1 MNLES
6 IKILKNIPEISNNK
20 LLSKKTLAT
29 FYSQLN
35 NALESWESQY
45 EEDALNITIKYHENK
60 YNEIYDY
67 NYIKH
72 EIRKKI
78 EANGSYCT
86 TFDIH
91 IEKNHYNIL
100 LCFPSKETNN
110 VININKIKKHF
121 FNSLFKM
128 YLWLYIV
135 QDHKR
140 KQCGCKS
147 NINIIFS
154 NEKKMVHGK
163 GILDTIHANSA
174 FTTSCKEEINI
185 CVYRYEEWFKV
196 FIHETFHSFGMDF
209 SHFNNNIAESLLF
222 KMFQV
227 ENKDG
232 IRVYE
237 SYCECWAEIINI
249 VIISFLQVDNKK
261 EHASQ
266 FYRQIKK
273 EIQFSTF
280 QLVKVLDNYN
290 IDYETLIDNSY
301 KIIKFKEHTSILS
314 YYIIKLILL
323 YNCNDFEK
331 WCKENNNTLLQFKKE
346 ENIINFVDFI
356 KSIYKKPDL
365 LTYIK
370 KVQKFILKKKLN
382 EELKCTMRMTVIEF

>member
-20 LLSKKTLAT
+20 LLSKKTLST
-29 FYSQLN
+29 FYTKLY
-35 NALESWESQY
+35 NALESWELQY
-45 EEDALNITIKYHENK
+45 EETALNISINYHKNN
-60 YNEIYDY
+60 YNEIFDY

-78 EANGSYCT
+78 EAHGSYCT
-86 TFDIH
+86 RFTIN
-91 IEKNHYNIL
+91 IENNQYNIL
-100 LCFPSKETNN
+100 LCLPTNETKS
-110 VININKIKKHF
+110 VINLNKIKKHF
-121 FNSLFKM
+121 FNSLFKI

-135 QDHKR
+135 QDHK
-140 KQCGCKS
+140 KKLCGSIS

-154 NEKKMVHGK
+154 NEKKMINGK
-163 GILDTIHANSA
+163 GILDVIHANSA

-185 CVYRYEEWFKV
+185 CIYRYEEWFKV

-222 KMFQV
+222 EMFQV

-249 VIISFLQVDNKK
+249 IIISFLQVDSKK
-261 EHASQ
+261 EHANQ
-266 FYRQIKK
+266 FYRQMKK

-280 QLVKVLDNYN
+280 QLVKVLNNYDLN
-290 IDYETLIDNSY
+290 YETLIDNSY

-314 YYIIKLILL
+314 YYVIKLILL
-323 YNCNDFEK
+323 FHCNDFEK
-331 WCKENNNTLLQFKKE
+331 WCKENNNTLLQFKE
-346 ENIINFVDFI
+346 EDKIIDFVDFI
-356 KSIYKKPDL
+356 RSIYKKTDL
-365 LTYIK
+365 LNYI
-370 KVQKFILKKKLN
+370 
-382 EELKCTMRMTVIEF
+382 